1 MGGVVGGDEAVHRV
15 HGGVDGD
22 ARLLEGDVVVEDV
35 GEREESPGR
44 GLVVVGLEEV
54 GGVGAQGG
62 EGGVEA
68 VVGEVALDEE
78 GDLGGGDL
86 LFGGTAA
93 ALLRVAGSRG
103 GGSGWRRHGLLV
115 VVVVDSF
122 QICPSLLLGG
132 GTLIL
137 STRPRPRISGGRE
150 TRIASSPRKENGARG
165 RPSRHL
171 RSHVGW
177 AVLPAPPLPLCGPSS
192 PVLGC
197 WPVRFLVYREWL
209 VVDDFFSVSTF
220 GGEEAP

>member
-54 GGVGAQGG
+54 GGVGAEGG

-78 GDLGGGDL
+78 GDLDGGDL

-122 QICPSLLLGG
+122 QICPSLLLGEG
-132 GTLIL
+132 L
-137 STRPRPRISGGRE
+137 
-150 TRIASSPRKENGARG
+150 
-165 RPSRHL
+165 
-171 RSHVGW
+171 
-177 AVLPAPPLPLCGPSS
+177 
-192 PVLGC
+192 
-197 WPVRFLVYREWL
+197 
-209 VVDDFFSVSTF
+209 
-220 GGEEAP
+220 